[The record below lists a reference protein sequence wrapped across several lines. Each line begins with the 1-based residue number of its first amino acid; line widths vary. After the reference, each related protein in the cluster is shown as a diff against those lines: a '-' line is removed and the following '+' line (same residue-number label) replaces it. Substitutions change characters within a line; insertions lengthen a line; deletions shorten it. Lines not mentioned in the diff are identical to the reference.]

1 MYVGKYPA
9 FCICCLILNLN
20 YAIHRRS
27 WLVNGFFSL
36 FLFAASQFSRFVY
49 IGRTCLCGIH
59 YALVSHG
66 YTRIQ
71 CAEAYLYTLILIC
84 THGNKHR

>member
-59 YALVSHG
+59 YISVSGIMDTH
-66 YTRIQ
+66 
-71 CAEAYLYTLILIC
+71 AYNVLKHIYIL
-84 THGNKHR
+84 